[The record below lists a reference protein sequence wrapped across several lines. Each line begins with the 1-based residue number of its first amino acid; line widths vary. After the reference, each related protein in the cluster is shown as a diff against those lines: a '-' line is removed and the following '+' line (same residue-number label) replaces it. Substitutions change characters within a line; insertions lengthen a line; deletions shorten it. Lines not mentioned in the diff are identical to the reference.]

1 MKTELLG
8 QEKNVVRVKVEFEAA
23 EFSKGLAEALGEISR
38 NTNIP
43 GFRKGRAPR
52 RVIEMRIGRQ
62 TLYNEALEK
71 ILPGALQQV
80 VEDYDL
86 ETISDPSIHI
96 DDIHEG
102 EPVTCELTL
111 EVMPETELPALEEI
125 EVERLNSKV
134 TDDMV
139 NALVLDIRKRHSRLE
154 PVERPAGKE
163 DVVAVN
169 FVTRVLDD
177 APSEEGEPQKDEIDL
192 SDEDIRD
199 EVRSALM
206 GRAAGETAEMEF
218 DVEPDYRYGSVAGKR
233 VHYTMTLETVNA
245 RILPDLDAAFF
256 KSLFGEDTEI
266 ATEEAFRRKIG
277 DDLLTRMKR
286 ENEADAASRAV
297 DEVSRRSRV
306 EVPESLVERQAE
318 LLKKRDDEDARRHF
332 NMGMKELLNLKGEE
346 ETRYEGIIRSRAV
359 EIVRN
364 MLVLDAIG
372 KKYDVEVSK
381 DDFEAEVDR
390 RAAIYGIDRNRLLG
404 LFHKDRKFMA
414 GVVDDL
420 RYSKITDLLM
430 TLVKVRDV
438 DELSDPQAEA
448 PSADKAEGR

>member
-38 NTNIP
+38 STNIP
-43 GFRKGRAPR
+43 GFRKGHAPR
-52 RVIEMRIGRQ
+52 RVIEMRVGRQ

-111 EVMPETELPALEEI
+111 EVMPETELPVLEDI

-139 NALVLDIRKRHSRLE
+139 DALVLDIRKEHSRLE

-163 DVVAVN
+163 DVVVVN

-177 APSEEGEPQKDEIDL
+177 APSEEGDPQKGEIDL
-192 SDEDIRD
+192 SDEDIRG

-206 GRAAGETAEMEF
+206 GRAAGETAETEF
-218 DVEPDYRYGSVAGKR
+218 DVEPDYRDSTVAGKR
-233 VHYTMTLETVNA
+233 VHYTMTLETVNT

-256 KSLFGEDTEI
+256 KTLFGEDTEI

-277 DDLLTRMKR
+277 DDLLARMKR
-286 ENEADAASRAV
+286 ENEAHAASRAV
-297 DEVSRRSRV
+297 DEVSRRSTV

-332 NMGMKELLNLKGEE
+332 NIGMKELLSVRNEDE
-346 ETRYEGIIRSRAV
+346 ARYEGIIRSRAV
-359 EIVRN
+359 EMVRN

-390 RAAIYGIDRNRLLG
+390 RTAIYGIDRNRLLG

-420 RYSKITDLLM
+420 RYSKITALLM

-438 DELSDPQAEA
+438 DELSAPQAEA
-448 PSADKAEGR
+448 ASADKTGER

>member
-38 NTNIP
+38 STNIP
-43 GFRKGRAPR
+43 GFRKGHAPR

-86 ETISDPSIHI
+86 ETISDPSIHV

-139 NALVLDIRKRHSRLE
+139 NALILDIRKRHSHLE
-154 PVERPAGKE
+154 SVERPAGKE

-177 APSEEGEPQKDEIDL
+177 ASSGEGDPQKGEIDL

-199 EVRSALM
+199 EVRSALL
-206 GRAAGETAEMEF
+206 GRAAGETVETEF
-218 DVEPDYRYGSVAGKR
+218 DVEPDYRDSTVAGKR

-256 KSLFGEDTEI
+256 KTLFGEDTEV

-277 DDLLTRMKR
+277 DDLLARMKR
-286 ENEADAASRAV
+286 ENEAHAADRAV
-297 DEVSRRSRV
+297 DEVARRSKV

-332 NMGMKELLNLKGEE
+332 NIGMKELLSVRNEDE
-346 ETRYEGIIRSRAV
+346 ARYEGIIRSRAV
-359 EIVRN
+359 EMVRN

-390 RAAIYGIDRNRLLG
+390 RTAIYGIDRNRLLG

-420 RYSKITDLLM
+420 RYSKITALLM

-438 DELSDPQAEA
+438 DELSAPQVEA
-448 PSADKAEGR
+448 ASADKTGER

>member
-38 NTNIP
+38 STNIP
-43 GFRKGRAPR
+43 GFRKGHAPR

-86 ETISDPSIHI
+86 ETISDPSIHV

-139 NALVLDIRKRHSRLE
+139 NALILDIRKRHSHLE
-154 PVERPAGKE
+154 SVERPAGKE

-177 APSEEGEPQKDEIDL
+177 ASSGEGDPQKGEIDL

-199 EVRSALM
+199 EVRSALL
-206 GRAAGETAEMEF
+206 GRAAGETVETEF
-218 DVEPDYRYGSVAGKR
+218 DVEPDYRDSTVAGKR
-233 VHYTMTLETVNA
+233 VHYTMTLETVNT

-256 KSLFGEDTEI
+256 KTLFGEDTEV

-277 DDLLTRMKR
+277 DDLLARMKR
-286 ENEADAASRAV
+286 ENEAHAADRAV
-297 DEVSRRSRV
+297 DEVARRSKV

-332 NMGMKELLNLKGEE
+332 NIGMKELLSVKNEDE
-346 ETRYEGIIRSRAV
+346 ARYEGIIRSRAV
-359 EIVRN
+359 EMVRN

-390 RAAIYGIDRNRLLG
+390 RTAIYGIDRNRLLG

-420 RYSKITDLLM
+420 RYSKITALLM

-438 DELSDPQAEA
+438 DELSAPQAEA
-448 PSADKAEGR
+448 ASADKTGER

>member
-23 EFSKGLAEALGEISR
+23 EFSKGLAEVLGEISR
-38 NTNIP
+38 STNIP
-43 GFRKGRAPR
+43 GFRKGHAPR
-52 RVIEMRIGRQ
+52 RVIEMRVGRQ

-86 ETISDPSIHI
+86 ETISDPSIQI
-96 DDIHEG
+96 DDIQEG
-102 EPVTCELTL
+102 EPVTCELAL
-111 EVMPETELPALEEI
+111 EVMPETELPALEDI
-125 EVERLNSKV
+125 EVERLASKV

-139 NALVLDIRKRHSRLE
+139 DALVLDIRKRHSRLE

-177 APSEEGEPQKDEIDL
+177 ASSGEDKPQKGEIDL
-192 SDEDIRD
+192 SDEFIRD

-206 GRAAGETAEMEF
+206 GRAAGETAETEF
-218 DVEPDYRYGSVAGKR
+218 NVEPDYRDSTVAGKR
-233 VHYTMTLETVNA
+233 VHHTMTLETVYA

-256 KSLFGEDTEI
+256 KILFGEDTEI
-266 ATEEAFRRKIG
+266 ATEDAFRRKVG

-286 ENEADAASRAV
+286 KNEADAASRAV
-297 DEVSRRSRV
+297 DEVSKQSKV
-306 EVPESLVERQAE
+306 EVPESLVVRQAE
-318 LLKKRDDEDARRHF
+318 LLKKRDEEDTRQHF
-332 NMGMKELLNLKGEE
+332 NMGMKELLSLREE
-346 ETRYEGIIRSRAV
+346 DEARYEGIIRSRAV
-359 EIVRN
+359 EMVRN

-381 DDFEAEVDR
+381 DDLEAEVDR

-404 LFHKDRKFMA
+404 LLHKDRKFLA

-438 DELSDPQAEA
+438 DELSAPQAET
-448 PSADKAEGR
+448 PSADKAEER

>member
-38 NTNIP
+38 STNIP
-43 GFRKGRAPR
+43 GFRKGHAPR
-52 RVIEMRIGRQ
+52 RVIEMRVGRQ
-62 TLYNEALEK
+62 ALYNEALEK

-111 EVMPETELPALEEI
+111 EVMPETELPTLEEI
-125 EVERLNSKV
+125 EVERLNSRV

-139 NALVLDIRKRHSRLE
+139 NALVLDIRREHSRLE
-154 PVERPAGKE
+154 PVERPVEKE

-177 APSEEGEPQKDEIDL
+177 ASSEEGEPQKSEIDL

-199 EVRSALM
+199 EVRSVLI
-206 GRAAGETAEMEF
+206 GRSAGETTETEF
-218 DVEPDYRYGSVAGKR
+218 DVESDYRDSSVAGKR
-233 VHYTMTLETVNA
+233 VHYTITLDTIKA
-245 RILPDLDAAFF
+245 RILPDLDAVFF

-266 ATEEAFRRKIG
+266 ATEEAFLKKIG
-277 DDLLTRMKR
+277 DDLLARMKR
-286 ENEADAASRAV
+286 ENEAHAASRAV
-297 DEVSRRSRV
+297 DEVSMRSTV

-318 LLKKRDDEDARRHF
+318 LLKKRDDEDVRRHF
-332 NMGMKELLNLKGEE
+332 NMGIKELLNLKGEE
-346 ETRYEGIIRSRAV
+346 EAHYEEVIRSKAV
-359 EIVRN
+359 EMVRN

-372 KKYDVEVSK
+372 KKYNVEVSR
-381 DDFEAEVDR
+381 DDFEAEVNR

-438 DELSDPQAEA
+438 DELSAPQAET
-448 PSADKAEGR
+448 PSADKAEER

>member
-38 NTNIP
+38 STNIP
-43 GFRKGRAPR
+43 GFRKGHAPR
-52 RVIEMRIGRQ
+52 RVIEMRVGRQ

-71 ILPGALQQV
+71 ILPEALQQV

-139 NALVLDIRKRHSRLE
+139 NALVFDIRREHSRLE

-177 APSEEGEPQKDEIDL
+177 TPSEEGEPQKGEIDL
-192 SDEDIRD
+192 SDEDIRG

-206 GRAAGETAEMEF
+206 GRAAGETAETEF
-218 DVEPDYRYGSVAGKR
+218 DVEPDYRDSTVAGKR

-277 DDLLTRMKR
+277 DDLLARMKR
-286 ENEADAASRAV
+286 ENEAHAAGRAV
-297 DEVSRRSRV
+297 DEVSRRSTV
-306 EVPESLVERQAE
+306 EVPESLVVRQAE
-318 LLKKRDDEDARRHF
+318 LLKKRDEEDTRQHF
-332 NMGMKELLNLKGEE
+332 NMGMKELLSLREE
-346 ETRYEGIIRSRAV
+346 DEARYEGIIRSRAV
-359 EIVRN
+359 EMVRN

-390 RAAIYGIDRNRLLG
+390 RAAIYGIERNRLLG

-438 DELSDPQAEA
+438 DELSAPQVEA
-448 PSADKAEGR
+448 PSADKAGER